1 MTLCWHAAEPAAF
14 QDPYVDFSWM
24 LRQRRQPPVGSDVY
38 QPIFVRLVGADDP
51 VSARKQRKRLR
62 RLVETPADPLLMEPF
77 ELSVLRRRCH
87 RRDPDAGLPDE
98 YPVYR
103 ALGTPDDAFADL
115 FEVLDDGTPVAL
127 DPSSV
132 DFDSAEDL
140 QPDSESLGKGRPI
153 VAVIDDGIGF
163 LNARFCKARRRGRG
177 SVLRTRF
184 EAIWLQA
191 LERAGPGDRSACLG
205 EILERRQINALLRRE
220 GFNETG
226 EYTALNARL
235 ARADARRSTDFGTS
249 HGTHV
254 LDLAAGSEP
263 DDSDDPARGWP
274 LLGVQLPPQ
283 AIADTS
289 GTKFES
295 YLVDAVRWVL
305 RRAEAMDPHAPVII
319 NLSLG
324 MLAGPKDGT
333 RFAEYQVAREAR
345 FWEQIKGQP
354 VRVVWSFGNDYRKRL
369 VAGLSFPAAEARRDT
384 AQSIE
389 WRVQPGDLTES
400 YVEIRAAPGQPLEAL
415 EIGVT
420 TPAGLASGVS
430 ALKPGEIRNL
440 TQGDQA
446 VARIYH
452 VPEHRLDPETLQR
465 NFYLLAL
472 APTAS
477 LDLEPLVPSGAW
489 QLAFRYDGC
498 AALDLELQ
506 VQRDDSLVGYR
517 AGARQSYFESAEG
530 YGWDQE
536 FFDYTQLGPDCAIKY
551 AGSHS
556 ALATA
561 LTRQVFHVGAVR
573 DDAQDDRLPP
583 SDYCGE
589 GAAWSVPGPTVSAI
603 ADRSFLRGGVQGC
616 GTLSGSTR
624 FLNGTSAAAGRLSR
638 ALALSSKGLV
648 ADATTPHLADFDTRR
663 VSLCPVPEAAR
674 ARLGSHVVKIAEAE
688 CTRLGNHVVTT

>member
-1 MTLCWHAAEPAAF
+1 MTLTWHAAESASFHDA
-14 QDPYVDFSWM
+14 YVDFSWM
-24 LRQRRQPPVGSDVY
+24 LRQRRQPPVGTDVY
-38 QPIFVRLVGADDP
+38 QPIFVRLTACADEK
-51 VSARKQRKRLR
+51 SARKQRLRLR
-62 RLVETPADPLLMEPF
+62 KLVETPAEPLLMEPF

-87 RRDPDAGLPDE
+87 LPDPDAGLPDE
-98 YPVYR
+98 YPIYR

-132 DFDSAEDL
+132 DLDAAESL
-140 QPDSESLGKGRPI
+140 QPARETGRKEKGQPI

-163 LNARFCKARRRGRG
+163 LNARFCKTRRKGRG
-177 SVLRTRF
+177 TALKTRF

-205 EILERRQINALLRRE
+205 EVLERRQINALLGRE
-220 GFNETG
+220 GLNETG
-226 EYTALNARL
+226 EYTTLNARL

-263 DDSDDPARGWP
+263 DDRDNPARDWP

-305 RRAEAMDPHAPVII
+305 RRAEAMDPRAPVII

-345 FWEQIKGQP
+345 FWEQVKGQP

-369 VAGLSFPAAEARRDT
+369 VAGLSYPATKARSDSE
-384 AQSIE
+384 QSIE

-400 YVEIRAAPGQPLEAL
+400 YVEIRAEPGQPLKAL

-420 TPAGLASGVS
+420 TPSGLSSGVS
-430 ALKPGEIRNL
+430 GLKPGEVRNL
-440 TQGDQA
+440 TKGDQV

-452 VPEHRLDPETLQR
+452 VPEHRLDPDTVQR

-489 QLAFRYDGC
+489 HLAFRYDGC

-517 AGARQSYFESAEG
+517 AGARQSYFESPEG
-530 YGWDQE
+530 YGWNQE

-551 AGSHS
+551 AGAHN

-573 DDAQDDRLPP
+573 RDVHDDRLPP

-589 GAAWSVPGPTVSAI
+589 GAAWSVPGPTVSTI

-638 ALALSSKGLV
+638 ALALSSKELV
-648 ADATTPHLADFDTRR
+648 ANATTPHLADFNTKR
-663 VSLCPVPEAAR
+663 VSLSPVSETDR
-674 ARLGSHVVKIAEAE
+674 ARLGSHVVM
-688 CTRLGNHVVTT
+688 L